1 MGRNRSSR
9 YRDDPSK
16 ILSIAWQRNLTRDL
30 DYGTSSKLLI
40 GFGRSSQRKPLNWLP
55 VDTKPSARLRS
66 AVGIGSE
73 NTMKRSTE
81 RILTTHTGSLA
92 RPESLIPL
100 LRLRERGEV
109 YNRQELAALVR
120 EAVREIVRKQVEAG
134 IDIVNDG
141 EQSKSSFYGY
151 IVERFNGFERKR
163 AAPGQEVRPRAAG
176 REYLAFPDYY
186 AWSERI
192 AEPFGGRGGERRHGV
207 DICTGP
213 VSYRGY
219 EAVQADIDNLTAA
232 VKGKPHEEAFM
243 PAISASYIASTF
255 ANEYYRTHE
264 EYEQAVSDAMRE
276 EYKAIV
282 SAGLV
287 LQIDDPRLV
296 TYYMMHPEL
305 SVEDCRKWAAERVEV
320 INQSI
325 HGIPPESVR
334 FHTCYS
340 IDVGP
345 RIHEMA
351 LKDIVDIILKIN
363 AGAYSFEAANPRHE
377 HEYHV
382 FERIKLPDGK
392 ILIPG
397 VISHTT
403 NLVEH
408 PELIAER
415 IVRFARIVGRENVI
429 AGADCGFAASA
440 LRFNDT
446 HPSVAWLK
454 FAALAEGARLATS
467 ELWRSY

>member
-1 MGRNRSSR
+1 
-9 YRDDPSK
+9 
-16 ILSIAWQRNLTRDL
+16 
-30 DYGTSSKLLI
+30 
-40 GFGRSSQRKPLNWLP
+40 
-55 VDTKPSARLRS
+55 
-66 AVGIGSE
+66 
-73 NTMKRSTE
+73 MKRSTK
-81 RILTTHTGSLA
+81 RILTTHVGSLA
-92 RPESLIPL
+92 RSDSLTPL
-100 LRLRERGEV
+100 LRLREEGQLYDREA
-109 YNRQELAALVR
+109 LARLVR
-120 EAVREIVRKQVEAG
+120 EAVADVVRKQVEAG
-134 IDIVNDG
+134 VDIITDG
-141 EQSKSSFYGY
+141 EQGKSGFFGY
-151 IVERFNGFERKR
+151 VVERFNGFERKP
-163 AAPGQEVRPRAAG
+163 AAPGSVRPRAAG
-176 REYLAFPDYY
+176 REYLSFPDYY

-192 AEPFGGRGGERRHGV
+192 AEPFGGRSGGRGLGV
-207 DICTGP
+207 DTCTGP
-213 VSYRGY
+213 VSYRGHA
-219 EAVQADIDNLTAA
+219 AVQADIANLKAA
-232 VKGKPHEEAFM
+232 TKSLTHEDIFM
-243 PAISASYIASTF
+243 PAIASSYVAATF

-282 SAGLV
+282 DAGFI

-305 SVEDCRKWAAERVEV
+305 SVADCRKWAAERVEV
-320 INQSI
+320 INDSLRD
-325 HGIPPESVR
+325 IPPEKVR

-345 RIHEMA
+345 RIHEMD
-351 LKDIVDIILKIN
+351 LKDIVDIMLKIN

-382 FERIKLPDGK
+382 FEHVKLPAGK

-408 PELIAER
+408 PELVAER
-415 IVRFARIVGRENVI
+415 IVRFAKIVGRENVI

-454 FAALAEGARLATS
+454 FAALAEGARLATG
-467 ELWRSY
+467 ELWR

>member
-1 MGRNRSSR
+1 
-9 YRDDPSK
+9 
-16 ILSIAWQRNLTRDL
+16 
-30 DYGTSSKLLI
+30 
-40 GFGRSSQRKPLNWLP
+40 
-55 VDTKPSARLRS
+55 
-66 AVGIGSE
+66 
-73 NTMKRSTE
+73 MKQSTE
-81 RILTTHTGSLA
+81 RILTTHVGSLA
-92 RPESLIPL
+92 RSDSLTPL
-100 LRLRERGEV
+100 LLLREQGQTYDRNQLAKLVHESVAEV
-109 YNRQELAALVR
+109 
-120 EAVREIVRKQVEAG
+120 VRKQVEAG
-134 IDIVNDG
+134 IDIVTDG
-141 EQSKSSFYGY
+141 EQGKSGFFGY
-151 IVERFNGFERKR
+151 IIERFNGFQRKP
-163 AAPGQEVRPRAAG
+163 AAPGTVRPRAAG
-176 REYLAFPDYY
+176 REYLSFPDYY

-192 AEPFGGRGGERRHGV
+192 AEPFGGRSGGRGHGV
-207 DICTGP
+207 DTCTGP
-213 VSYRGY
+213 VSYRGHA
-219 EAVQADIDNLTAA
+219 AVQTDIDNLKAA
-232 VKGKPHEEAFM
+232 VKGRPHEDIFM
-243 PAISASYIASTF
+243 PAIASSYVAATF

-282 SAGLV
+282 DAGLI
-287 LQIDDPRLV
+287 LQLDDPRLV

-305 SVEDCRKWAAERVEV
+305 SVEDCRKWAAERVEA
-320 INQSI
+320 INDSLR
-325 HGIPPESVR
+325 GIPLEKVR

-351 LKDIVDIILKIN
+351 LKDIVDIMLKIN

-382 FERIKLPDGK
+382 FERVKLPAGK

-408 PELIAER
+408 PELVAER
-415 IVRFARIVGRENVI
+415 IVRFAKLVGRENVI

-454 FAALAEGARLATS
+454 FAALAEGARLATR
-467 ELWRSY
+467 ELWR

>member
-1 MGRNRSSR
+1 
-9 YRDDPSK
+9 
-16 ILSIAWQRNLTRDL
+16 
-30 DYGTSSKLLI
+30 
-40 GFGRSSQRKPLNWLP
+40 
-55 VDTKPSARLRS
+55 
-66 AVGIGSE
+66 
-73 NTMKRSTE
+73 MKRSTE
-81 RILTTHTGSLA
+81 RILTTHVGSLA
-92 RPESLIPL
+92 RPAPLISL
-100 LRLRERGEV
+100 LRLRENGEF
-109 YNRQELAALVR
+109 YGREELARLAR
-120 EAVREIVRKQVEAG
+120 EAVTEVVRKQVEAG
-134 IDIVNDG
+134 IDIVTDG
-141 EQSKSSFYGY
+141 EQGKSSFYGY
-151 IVERFNGFERKR
+151 IVERFTGFERKP
-163 AAPGQEVRPRAAG
+163 AAPGKESRPRAAG

-192 AEPFGGRGGERRHGV
+192 AEPFGGRGGGRGHGV
-207 DICTGP
+207 DTCTGP
-213 VSYRGY
+213 VSYRGH
-219 EAVQADIDNLTAA
+219 EAIQADIDNLKAA
-232 VKGKPHEEAFM
+232 LKGQAHEDVFM
-243 PAISASYIASTF
+243 PAIASSYVASTF
-255 ANEYYRTHE
+255 SNEYYNTHE

-276 EYKAIV
+276 EYQAIV
-282 SAGLV
+282 GAGFI

-296 TYYMMHPEL
+296 TYYMMNPHL
-305 SVEDCRKWAAERVEV
+305 SVADCRKWAETRVEA
-320 INQSI
+320 INYSI
-325 HGIPPESVR
+325 RGIAAEKIR

-351 LKDIVDIILKIN
+351 LKDIVDIMLKIN

-382 FERIKLPDGK
+382 FERIKPPEGK

-415 IVRFARIVGRENVI
+415 IVRFAKLVGRENVI

-454 FAALAEGARLATS
+454 FAALAEGARLATR
-467 ELWRSY
+467 EMWHG

>member
-1 MGRNRSSR
+1 
-9 YRDDPSK
+9 
-16 ILSIAWQRNLTRDL
+16 
-30 DYGTSSKLLI
+30 
-40 GFGRSSQRKPLNWLP
+40 
-55 VDTKPSARLRS
+55 
-66 AVGIGSE
+66 
-73 NTMKRSTE
+73 MKRSTE
-81 RILTTHTGSLA
+81 RILTTHVGSLA
-92 RPESLIPL
+92 RADSLIPL
-100 LRLRERGEV
+100 LQLREHGQP
-109 YNRQELAALVR
+109 YDRQELARLVR
-120 EAVREIVRKQVEAG
+120 EAVTNVVRKQVEAG
-134 IDIVNDG
+134 IDIVTDG
-141 EQSKSSFYGY
+141 EQGKASFFGY
-151 IVERFNGFERKR
+151 IVERFSGFQRKPS
-163 AAPGQEVRPRAAG
+163 APGKEIRPRSAG

-192 AEPFGGRGGERRHGV
+192 AEPFGGRSGRRGHDV
-207 DICTGP
+207 DTCTGP
-213 VSYRGY
+213 VSYRGH
-219 EAVQADIDNLTAA
+219 EAVQADIDNLKAA
-232 VKGKPHEEAFM
+232 VTGQIHEDVFM
-243 PAISASYIASTF
+243 PAIASSYVASTF
-255 ANEYYRTHE
+255 SNEYYRTHE
-264 EYEQAVSDAMRE
+264 EYEQAVSNAIRE

-282 SAGLV
+282 DAGFI

-296 TYYMMHPEL
+296 SYYMMNPDL
-305 SVEDCRKWAAERVEV
+305 SIEDCRKWAEKRIEAVNDSLR
-320 INQSI
+320 
-325 HGIPPESVR
+325 GIPPEKVR

-382 FERIKLPDGK
+382 FERVKLPDGK

-408 PELIAER
+408 PELVAER
-415 IVRFARIVGRENVI
+415 IVRFAKIVGRENVI

-454 FAALAEGARLATS
+454 FGALAEGARLATR
-467 ELWRSY
+467 ELWRG